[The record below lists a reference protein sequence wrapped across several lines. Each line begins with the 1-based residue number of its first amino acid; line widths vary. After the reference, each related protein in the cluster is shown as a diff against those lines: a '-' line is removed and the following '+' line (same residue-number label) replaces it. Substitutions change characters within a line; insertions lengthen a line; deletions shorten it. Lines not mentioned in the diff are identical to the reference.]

1 MVGEEVGLK
10 AYFRYVVSF
19 LYASGYFRE
28 LLRDVM
34 DRSGLLP

>member
-1 MVGEEVGLK
+1 MGEEVGLR
-10 AYFRYVVSF
+10 AYFRYDVVSCM
-19 LYASGYFRE
+19 LWGAFRE

>member
-1 MVGEEVGLK
+1 MGDEVGLK

-19 LYASGYFRE
+19 CLLRGTFRE